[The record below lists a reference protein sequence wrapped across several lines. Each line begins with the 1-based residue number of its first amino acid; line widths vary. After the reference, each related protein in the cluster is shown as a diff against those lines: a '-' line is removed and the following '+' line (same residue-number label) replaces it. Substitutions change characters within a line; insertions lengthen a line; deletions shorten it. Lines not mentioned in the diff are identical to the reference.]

1 MSVEF
6 IIAIGVVVLALVAL
20 VIVGILIGKKVGKL
34 MKEINSTQTTVQ
46 DHINHFT
53 KEADAITSKIDHMT
67 TRVDGMTKDIA
78 VKQSYISSFTQTT
91 SEFGESINDLK
102 QNVTK
107 VVSSLFSSS
116 RRKVT
121 VTPPR
126 ITKVGKTALKMYQ
139 TRKKRTK
146 KRFSFN

>member
-1 MSVEF
+1 MSIEF
-6 IIAIGVVVLALVAL
+6 IIAIGIVVLALVAL
-20 VIVGILIGKKVGKL
+20 VIVGILIGKKVGSL

-46 DHINHFT
+46 DQITHFT
-53 KEADAITSKIDHMT
+53 KETDAITSKIDHMT
-67 TRVDGMTKDIA
+67 TRVDSMTKDVD
-78 VKQSYISSFTQTT
+78 VKQAYISDFTQTT
-91 SEFGESINDLK
+91 ADFGDSINDLK
-102 QNVTK
+102 QNSTK
-107 VVSSLFSSS
+107 VASYFLSSS

-139 TRKKRTK
+139 SRKNRTK